1 MSFAYGI
8 AAAIADPL
16 GSTIGL
22 TIWDQHW
29 KGSAFALNMY
39 ASGVASI
46 GFAAMSF
53 FTLSGDDDDD
63 DDDDELFPMEIH
75 NAKQAVVGY
84 LGLSA
89 VIGVIIGDFAW
100 LDGLNILGA
109 RKVILIDSLQP
120 FVAVIFGWVFL
131 GEKVHPGAF
140 GGLCMTG
147 VGVLLV
153 SMEKQKSVGSY
164 AENHGEKEAADSAK
178 TVLSLDDT
186 VQGNPPLQDSAQSIE
201 ESDSNESISATLS
214 DYEDQGVIRIDMPQV
229 ANEIIIITTT

>member
-22 TIWDQHW
+22 MIWDQHW
-29 KGSAFALNMY
+29 KGSAFALNIY
-39 ASGVASI
+39 ASVVASF

-53 FTLSGDDDDD
+53 FTLSGDDD

-153 SMEKQKSVGSY
+153 SMEKQKSVGPS
-164 AENHGEKEAADSAK
+164 ENHGEKEAADTPKKSHRSMTPSRK
-178 TVLSLDDT
+178 KSL
-186 VQGNPPLQDSAQSIE
+186 Q
-201 ESDSNESISATLS
+201 
-214 DYEDQGVIRIDMPQV
+214 
-229 ANEIIIITTT
+229 